1 MPKELP
7 SPELLRKLLRYE
19 LDTGKLFWLER
30 PSDMF
35 TAERHYKAWN
45 ARYAGKEA
53 FTTLV
58 KGYRAG
64 SINNRHVYAHRA
76 AFCIVEGRWPENID
90 HINGGKSDNR
100 WENLREVSHV
110 LNMRNLPTFATNKS
124 GITGVTFV
132 KSRSVWRASIG
143 VRGSSVFLGD
153 YETKEKAIIARASA
167 EKALEFDARALHSME
182 PDT

>member
-1 MPKELP
+1 MTRDLP

-19 LDTGKLFWLER
+19 PDTGKLFWIPR
-30 PSDMF
+30 PVEMF
-35 TAERHYKAWN
+35 TAERHHKAWN
-45 ARYAGKEA
+45 ARYAGKES

-64 SINNRHVYAHRA
+64 SVNNRHVYAHRA
-76 AFCIVEGRWPENID
+76 AFCIVEGRWPGIID
-90 HINGGKSDNR
+90 HINGDKSDNH
-100 WENLREVSHV
+100 WKNLREVSHV
-110 LNMRNLPTFATNKS
+110 LNMRNLPTLETNKS
-124 GITGVTFV
+124 GITGVIFV

-153 YETKEKAIIARASA
+153 YDTKEKAIIARASA
-167 EKALEFDARALHSME
+167 AKALEFDARALHSME